1 IIDLGI
7 VRDIQLNDDVLEVTI
22 TSTYSGCPAM
32 DMIAAQIRV
41 ELTTLGF
48 NKIKIIYANSPAW
61 TTDWMTEEGKRKLKD
76 YGIAPPDKRFTIPKD
91 GVECPLCRSSNTRL
105 VSEFGSTACKALYQ
119 CNDCKEPFDF
129 FKCH

>member
-1 IIDLGI
+1 MNTTAVDKNVLYAYLDEIKDPEIPVLSIIDLGI

-48 NKIKIIYANSPAW
+48 
-61 TTDWMTEEGKRKLKD
+61 
-76 YGIAPPDKRFTIPKD
+76 
-91 GVECPLCRSSNTRL
+91 
-105 VSEFGSTACKALYQ
+105 
-119 CNDCKEPFDF
+119 
-129 FKCH
+129 